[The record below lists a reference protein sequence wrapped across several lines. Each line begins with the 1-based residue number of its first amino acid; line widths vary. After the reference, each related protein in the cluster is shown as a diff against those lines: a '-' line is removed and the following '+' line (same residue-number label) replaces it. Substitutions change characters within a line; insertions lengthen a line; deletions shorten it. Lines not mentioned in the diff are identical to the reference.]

1 MATLWE
7 LIVAEFV
14 ESKEALSTNGSPRL
28 AGDSMQ
34 DLDSSPLTP
43 YTDRSTEAPASLP
56 GSPPTPIDPKT
67 CSPRE
72 YLEHF
77 IFPVLLPGLAELL
90 SQARLHRCF
99 ERKKTKFFPRDFLA
113 EWLYNKNPARCQEQP
128 TKVLEIPFVKEWLR
142 DHPRPPLPLSL
153 LLTEEQAAIIIQ
165 AFYRGYLVRREPEV
179 QELRQWQRELREESR
194 DIRLRVADFWASR
207 EPSGTTGVHHVG
219 QEWTFAFTRSF
230 SSPRATKVL
239 KPRMNSTPESPSTS
253 SAHRRSTPP

>member
-1 MATLWE
+1 MRGSTGLAPEACHVAWSRRSMATLWD

-67 CSPRE
+67 CNPRE

-99 ERKKTKFFPRDFLA
+99 ERKKTKFFPCDFLA

-128 TKVLEIPFVKEWLR
+128 TEVLEIPFVKEWLR

-207 EPSGTTGVHHVG
+207 EPSEGAQTPSELDAGVSINVI
-219 QEWTFAFTRSF
+219 
-230 SSPRATKVL
+230 
-239 KPRMNSTPESPSTS
+239 SPSPLN
-253 SAHRRSTPP
+253 TPLL